1 MAIKSLVTKNMA
13 TKHVA
18 METCGDQK
26 PNDENLW

>member
-1 MAIKSLVTKNMA
+1 LVTKNMA

-26 PNDENLW
+26 PNDENLWWLKT